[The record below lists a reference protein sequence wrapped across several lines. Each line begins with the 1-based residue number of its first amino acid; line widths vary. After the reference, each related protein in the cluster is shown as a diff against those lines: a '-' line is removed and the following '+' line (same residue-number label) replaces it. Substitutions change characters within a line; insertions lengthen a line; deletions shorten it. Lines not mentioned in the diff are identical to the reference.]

1 MRLPISP
8 PSQSNPHCIETH
20 NTRMTGM
27 VRETVHGANH
37 YENFPVGS
45 ILLPAGLRA
54 EVLSV
59 YRLARLAD
67 DIADEGSLTSA
78 ERLSRLSAI
87 RACLTNGTPTGE
99 PSTDRACKALAQALA
114 SRGLSLDWMLKL
126 LTAFEY
132 DAAHQPFADWSAV
145 YRYCEH
151 SANPVGRMM
160 LGLAGLDCE
169 DSTAT
174 APDARLT
181 LASADAIC
189 TGLQLVNFAQDFGQD
204 LSRSRPTLPRSEW
217 PHEDLERWPELA
229 PQTRSQMVMALLE
242 RGERCLQSG
251 EPLLRQLKS
260 SLEPDLRFR
269 LSIEIEATR
278 LGGLA
283 MAARISQ
290 DPLACWRKGP
300 KLGGLSFVKVF
311 WSALFRYSRAS

>member
-1 MRLPISP
+1 MA
-8 PSQSNPHCIETH
+8 
-20 NTRMTGM
+20 GM

-45 ILLPAGLRA
+45 YLLPAGVRA
-54 EVLSV
+54 EVLAV

-67 DIADEGSLTSA
+67 DIADEGSLSST
-78 ERLSRLSAI
+78 ERLSQLAAI
-87 RACLTNGTPTGE
+87 RTCLTRGTPTADPG
-99 PSTDRACKALAQALA
+99 TDQACKALAQTLA

-160 LGLAGLDCE
+160 LGLAGLDC
-169 DSTAT
+169 DDQTAT
-174 APDARLT
+174 APAQRLT

-189 TGLQLVNFAQDFGQD
+189 TGLQLVNFAQDFSQD
-204 LSRSRPTLPRSEW
+204 LARGRPTLPQSEW

-229 PQTRSQMVMALLE
+229 PKTRSQMVMALLE
-242 RGERCLQSG
+242 RGERCLING
-251 EPLLRQLKS
+251 EPLLGQLKA
-260 SLEPDLRFR
+260 SLKPELRFR
-269 LSIEIEATR
+269 LSLEIEATR

-283 MAARISQ
+283 MAARIRR
-290 DPLACWRKGP
+290 DPLACWQKSP
-300 KLGGLSFVKVF
+300 KLGGLTFARLF
-311 WSALFRYSRAS
+311 GSALLRYSRAS

>member
-1 MRLPISP
+1 VRLPISP
-8 PSQSNPHCIETH
+8 PSQSNRHCIESH

-45 ILLPAGLRA
+45 YLLPAGIRA

-67 DIADEGSLTSA
+67 DIADEGNLTGP
-78 ERLSRLSAI
+78 ERLSKLSAI
-87 RACLTNGTPTGE
+87 RACLTQGTPTGDAT
-99 PSTDRACKALAQALA
+99 TDQICQALCQTLA

-151 SANPVGRMM
+151 SANPVGRLM

-169 DSTAT
+169 DQTAT
-174 APDARLT
+174 APEQRLI

-189 TGLQLVNFAQDFGQD
+189 TGLQIVNFAQDFAQD
-204 LSRSRPTLPRSEW
+204 LARGRPTLPQSEW
-217 PHEDLERWPELA
+217 PDAA
-229 PQTRSQMVMALLE
+229 PQQWSALAANTRTQMVMALLE
-242 RGERCLQSG
+242 RGERCLGQG
-251 EPLLRQLKS
+251 EPLLGQLKAA
-260 SLEPDLRFR
+260 LKPELRFR
-269 LSIEIEATR
+269 LSVEIEATR

-283 MAARISQ
+283 MAARIRQ
-290 DPLACWRKGP
+290 DPLACWDKSP
-300 KLGGLSFVKVF
+300 KLGGLTFARLF
-311 WSALFRYSRAS
+311 GSALLRYSRAS